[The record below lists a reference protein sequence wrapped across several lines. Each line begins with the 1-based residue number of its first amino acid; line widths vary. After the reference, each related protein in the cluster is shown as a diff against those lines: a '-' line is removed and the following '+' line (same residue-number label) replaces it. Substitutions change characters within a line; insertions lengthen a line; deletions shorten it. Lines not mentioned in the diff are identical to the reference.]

1 MAAISTKSITDNGKD
16 ISLMAPKAASK
27 NKFCEIWPGAKTA
40 LELLQSIVKNPFLKL
55 TIGGVIAAGDVVAG
69 KIC

>member
-1 MAAISTKSITDNGKD
+1 MAAISTKSITDNAKD
-16 ISLMAPKAASK
+16 ISLVAPKAASK

-40 LELLQSIVKNPFLKL
+40 LELLQSIVKNPFVKVA
-55 TIGGVIAAGDVVAG
+55 IGSVIAAGDAVAA